1 MATIQVLER
10 AFAAIELLA
19 REDMALSDI
28 ANATEIQPSTLR
40 NILKTLEDLRVV
52 ERTAHGQYSLGEKLV
67 EIAKEQIRHDT
78 LRPIAQNVS
87 NELAFCLAEDVIV
100 AVMHKLELFVIAFG
114 SGMFQTPSVTVEVKF
129 GWPVSLYE
137 YCTGRILLA
146 HQSTDMIKSVVNNKG
161 LPGEQWRDIQSLDH
175 LLAELEAIKLANI
188 SSKLENDRGR
198 AMQAVAVPIWGPDNT
213 VWASMG
219 SYMPAERYVANKE
232 EIDDQL
238 RAASTRITEI
248 LKQVL

>member
-1 MATIQVLER
+1 MAAIQVLER
-10 AFAAIELLA
+10 AFAAIDLLA
-19 REDMALSDI
+19 REDMGLSQI
-28 ANATEIQPSTLR
+28 ASATQIQPTTLR

-52 ERTAHGQYSLGEKLV
+52 ERTGHGQYSLGEKLV
-67 EIAKEQIRHDT
+67 EIAKEQVRHDT
-78 LRPIAQNVS
+78 LRPIAQKVS

-100 AVMHKLELFVIAFG
+100 AVMHKSELFVIAFG

-129 GWPVSLYE
+129 GWPLPLYE

-146 HQSTDMIKSVVNNKG
+146 YQSADMIKMVVKNKG
-161 LPGEQWRDIQSLDH
+161 LPEEQWHDIQSIDD
-175 LLAELEAIKLANI
+175 LLAELENIKIANI

-219 SYMPAERYVANKE
+219 SYMPAERYVANQV
-232 EIDDQL
+232 EINDQL
-238 RAASTRITEI
+238 QAAATQITES

>member
-10 AFAAIELLA
+10 AFAAIDLLA

-28 ANATEIQPSTLR
+28 AKATQIQPTTLR

-52 ERTAHGQYSLGEKLV
+52 ERTAHGQYRLGEKLV

-78 LRPIAQNVS
+78 LQPIAQKIS

-100 AVMHKLELFVIAFG
+100 AVMHNLELFVIAFG

-129 GWPVSLYE
+129 GWPVPLYE
-137 YCTGRILLA
+137 YCTGRMLLA
-146 HQSTDMIKSVVNNKG
+146 HQNEDVIKMVVNKKG
-161 LPGEQWRDIQSLDH
+161 LPDDQWRDIQSIDD
-175 LLAELEAIKLANI
+175 LLTALENIKVNNI
-188 SSKLENDRGR
+188 ASKLENDRGR
-198 AMQAVAVPIWGPDNT
+198 AMKAVAVPIWGPDNT

-219 SYMPAERYVANKE
+219 SYMPAERYIANQD
-232 EIDDQL
+232 EINAQL
-238 RAASTRITEI
+238 RAAATRITEI